1 MVYVL
6 TSTKTV
12 LKTEVRAQVS
22 QLGDPSTRVL
32 LHLQLRKTFS
42 QDVFV
47 EQQGF
52 LNTSAIAAYMAF
64 NNLDR
69 QTRFRAGLNLV
80 EQNGQSFSF
89 NQGSS
94 SSGLGYALALFE
106 CWWKFVL
113 CKPGEFDFPV
123 FATGE
128 ILQSG
133 QVKPISHLKEKI
145 ESACIFVQEKKCT
158 AEKFY
163 ICYPV
168 ENDEEI
174 SDDLRRRV
182 ALLGGILAPVNRLQ
196 SLLYELL
203 GEHYDG
209 DPLGRWEPFNGLRNF
224 DFEDSNRFFRREREV
239 EEFISILSESSGCAI
254 LTGEPLVGK
263 TSFVKAGLMP
273 VLCKTGI
280 VEHWKEFDLSVTK
293 EGLLNTVIDYLHS
306 IWPNVNVE
314 DVKRSLLDY
323 ECDRP
328 LDIDSTIEESSAHC
342 LIFIDHLE
350 LTYFEERSSRELFL
364 LSLLANYSQK
374 VTLVFTIRVEF
385 LDKLLSTL
393 QCAKREIYYLGE
405 MSNVT
410 SLKQVISKLAHFSG
424 ISFEVNEQGESLDD
438 VVVEKSLAIKNRL
451 LFISVALKYLYDI
464 ASLEPHSR
472 MLRFRHFEQ
481 FLKTKTYNLKL
492 AESALGNDVHDVA
505 LLPEL
510 FEYMVSVN
518 GEGDLQFINANK
530 NDVLHKS
537 PNLELLLSFLY
548 QSNLISCQCPTE
560 LNIKFS
566 DEVLFEIWPPLID
579 FAKNKNFLLWRR
591 TIEKQYN
598 SWIYDNCESAD
609 DYFSLSFIENF
620 KYGKEQFKAKE
631 RQYKY
636 ALSLKQTAQGLVYV
650 GKSSSST
657 LNLKRY
663 VYESFI
669 LNMKRGSSFI
679 LWAFMVF
686 VLFLV
691 FL

>member
-12 LKTEVRAQVS
+12 LKTEVRAQKS
-22 QLGDPSTRVL
+22 KLGDPSTKVL
-32 LHLQLRKTFS
+32 LHLKLRKTLS
-42 QDVFV
+42 QDAFV

-64 NNLDR
+64 NKLDR

-145 ESACIFVQEKKCT
+145 ESACIFVQEKRCT

-163 ICYPV
+163 ICYPD

-182 ALLGGILAPVNRLQ
+182 ALLGGILTPVNRLQ
-196 SLLYELL
+196 SLLYVLL

-209 DPLGRWEPFNGLRNF
+209 DPLGRWEPFNGLGSF
-224 DFEDSNRFFRREREV
+224 DFEDSNRFFGREREV
-239 EEFISILSESSGCAI
+239 EEFIAILSESSGCAI

-263 TSFVKAGLMP
+263 TSFVKAGVMP
-273 VLCKTGI
+273 MLCKTNI
-280 VEHWKEFDLSVTK
+280 VEYWKEFDLSVTK

-323 ECDRP
+323 EGDRS
-328 LDIDSTIEESSAHC
+328 LGIGSTIDESSAHC

-350 LTYFEERSSRELFL
+350 LIYFEGRSSRELFL

-385 LDKLLSTL
+385 LDRLLSTL

-464 ASLEPHSR
+464 DSLEPHSR

-492 AESALGNDVHDVA
+492 AECALGSDAKYFA

-510 FEYMVSVN
+510 FEHMVSVN
-518 GEGDLQFINANK
+518 GEGVVQFISANK

-537 PNLELLLSFLY
+537 PNLGVLLSLLY
-548 QSNLISCQCPTE
+548 QSNLISCQCATR
-560 LNIKFS
+560 LNIKFI
-566 DEVLFEIWPPLID
+566 DEELLEIWSPLID
-579 FAKNKNFLLWRR
+579 FAKDKNFLLWRR
-591 TIEKQYN
+591 AIEEQYRR
-598 SWIYDNCESAD
+598 WIYHKSESVDN
-609 DYFSLSFIENF
+609 YFSLSLVDNF

-631 RQYKY
+631 KQYKY
-636 ALSLKQTAQGLVYV
+636 ALTLKQTAQGLVFV

-657 LNLKRY
+657 HNLKRY
-663 VYESFI
+663 VYESLI
-669 LNMKRGSSFI
+669 LNMKRGSSFMFGT
-679 LWAFMVF
+679 FMVL
-686 VLFLV
+686 VLFWV